1 MKIDLKLW
9 EFDAPMKMGAA
20 CRLMLL
26 LLEARWSSQG
36 SRQLLHRQSMMRDTH
51 RCVAQGNPPAFLP
64 LSYRASQVLHAYH
77 DQLSAM

>member
-36 SRQLLHRQSMMRDTH
+36 SRQLLQ
-51 RCVAQGNPPAFLP
+51 AQGNPPAFLP